1 MQGEPRRRDGR
12 GDRALTGPVTERLGI
27 LGGTFDPPH
36 NGHLLAAY
44 GAVEALGLSALVLIP
59 AWRQPLKAGVEMT
72 APAHRLAMTRL
83 LAAADARLSVDA
95 VEIER
100 GGLSYTVETVRTYS
114 AERPD
119 AELFLL
125 MGEDTA
131 RTLPQWREPAELAAM
146 VRVGVLTREGTT
158 GALPE
163 GFRAERV
170 ATRRVDVSA
179 TEIRARVAAGLPVR
193 GFVPDAVAE
202 YIEAHRL
209 YRTMNE

>member
-1 MQGEPRRRDGR
+1 MQGESRRGAR

-44 GAVEALGLSALVLIP
+44 GAVEALGLSAVVLIP
-59 AWRQPLKAGVEMT
+59 AWRQPLKAGAEMT

-83 LAAADARLSVDA
+83 LAAADPRLSVDA

-100 GGLSYTVETVRTYS
+100 GGLSYSVETVRTYRT
-114 AERPD
+114 ARPD

-131 RTLPQWREPAELAAM
+131 RTLPQWREPAALAAL
-146 VRVGVLTREGTT
+146 VRVGVLTREGTE
-158 GALPE
+158 GPLPE

-170 ATRRVDVSA
+170 DTRRVDISA
-179 TEIRARVAAGLPVR
+179 TEIRARVAAGLPIR